1 MNRSFTTPATQ
12 FDCAAEIRR
21 ARIIAVLIGVVTAL
35 VLLRNLILD
44 SPLMAGDE
52 YAYFAAAQMFPD
64 AALRYAGDPYLP
76 QIYSPVFAGLGRALF
91 AVSDR
96 PELLMK

>member
-1 MNRSFTTPATQ
+1 MRQSFRTRIPQ
-12 FDCAAEIRR
+12 FDYAAAYRR
-21 ARIIAVLIGVVTAL
+21 SMIIAVLIGLGTAI

-64 AALRYAGDPYLP
+64 AALR
-76 QIYSPVFAGLGRALF
+76 
-91 AVSDR
+91 
-96 PELLMK
+96 